1 MSPAPRSTRELTPG
15 MKMEVVFALQDAI
28 HNGKL
33 ARGFIQATAIRCQV
47 GRTTVRKLWRDFMSG
62 SMASKKKG
70 RVGPKPRH
78 TSAEVTE
85 IVRSVPSRD
94 RSTMRDIASST
105 GISVSTLC
113 CHLKSGTINR
123 RSSRLKPLLTDTNN
137 FEWLAFCRAHVNIQ
151 FDAMNAYLSSCGRDA
166 VDAFEFHEPA
176 EYPGRAEFHFSDMWD
191 VTYRD
196 YVVNKVVPSI
206 KERFPSRTKRVVL
219 QHDNATPHGSI
230 DEGTMTAV
238 STDGW
243 TFVMVSRSMDDVI
256 EATLSAFEVLSS
268 DKLSSIFLTL
278 QAVMR
283 LVMEHHGD
291 KNFKLPHLKKDTLR
305 RAGTLMAN
313 VTCPASLLFHVNS
326 ILQQSSP

>member
-1 MSPAPRSTRELTPG
+1 MSLNFEFAAMSPAPRSTRELTPG

-85 IVRSVPSRD
+85 IVRSVPS
-94 RSTMRDIASST
+94 
-105 GISVSTLC
+105 
-113 CHLKSGTINR
+113 
-123 RSSRLKPLLTDTNN
+123 
-137 FEWLAFCRAHVNIQ
+137 
-151 FDAMNAYLSSCGRDA
+151 
-166 VDAFEFHEPA
+166 
-176 EYPGRAEFHFSDMWD
+176 
-191 VTYRD
+191 
-196 YVVNKVVPSI
+196 
-206 KERFPSRTKRVVL
+206 
-219 QHDNATPHGSI
+219 
-230 DEGTMTAV
+230 
-238 STDGW
+238 
-243 TFVMVSRSMDDVI
+243 
-256 EATLSAFEVLSS
+256 
-268 DKLSSIFLTL
+268 IFLTL

-313 VTCPASLLFHVNS
+313 VTWVLRRLLCICVQYS
-326 ILQQSSP
+326 ILRLRAPAGVPDYNNAFNPRLDSATAIDRYRFSMPQLELLGERLGLPGRITTKAGDNVTRLESLSIICRRLSESSKLLTIAN